1 MAKQAIKDAEKVK
14 FKEGGHDT
22 KIKTHTLMAKLQAS
36 SKAWDL
42 EDARDEEVEPLTI
55 ESLLGGIFA
64 L

>member
-1 MAKQAIKDAEKVK
+1 MK

-64 L
+64 Q

>member
-1 MAKQAIKDAEKVK
+1 MK

-22 KIKTHTLMAKLQAS
+22 KIKTQTLVAKLQAS
-36 SKAWDL
+36 SKAWDF

-64 L
+64 Q